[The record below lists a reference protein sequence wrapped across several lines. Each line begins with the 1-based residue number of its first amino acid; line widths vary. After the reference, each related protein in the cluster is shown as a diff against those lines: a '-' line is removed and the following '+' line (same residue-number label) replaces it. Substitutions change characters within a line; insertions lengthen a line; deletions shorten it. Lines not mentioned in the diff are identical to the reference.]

1 MMCPTEFTC
10 AVFAEGELPE
20 AEAREVARHLE
31 NCEKCGR
38 LVSAF
43 RGESRMLV
51 QYLQDIDLE
60 ESSIVPEFASSSSQ
74 SLSVVGFAL
83 GVIGIAL
90 AFRLSTSILF
100 GLRLPVELEWLNP
113 REWVL
118 GLGVAVNAAVYA
130 IQNVDTVVAGAV
142 QTTVLLSLGTAALI
156 GTARVLRR
164 STAANSI
171 LAATIAIGL
180 TSSPSHAIDLR
191 KGAAASIPATETIDD
206 SVVAVP
212 DNKIK
217 EIDVAGNIKGDLMVV
232 GDVVIISGT
241 VEGNVI
247 AFARR
252 LDVTGTVGGS
262 LLGAA
267 TVVNVS
273 GRVARNMLA
282 AGSNVNLGKSAEI
295 GGNTIAA
302 AGESVIEGKTQRDLV
317 SASGVLDLRGEI
329 GRNVH
334 FTGGQLALGGSSRV
348 GGNLGARVGKEENV
362 RVAAGAVIA
371 GKKNITLNRAAPR
384 PSRYLS
390 VSYYVWQI
398 VRIIAAFVTG
408 LLLFKLLPAL
418 VPTHI
423 HSGMDWLKAGG
434 IGFITLVTVPVA
446 FIILAVTII
455 GLPVALLSLALWGA
469 SIYLSKIVV
478 AEFVGRSI
486 LKTRSAISLL
496 AGLVL
501 VVVAVNLPWIGG
513 LINFLLILLGLGALA
528 VSIYKTRAQERI
540 AEV

>member
-60 ESSIVPEFASSSSQ
+60 ESSVVPEFASSSSQ

-130 IQNVDTVVAGAV
+130 IQNVDAVVAGAV

-156 GTARVLRR
+156 GMARVLRR
-164 STAANSI
+164 STAASSI
-171 LAATIAIGL
+171 LAATVAIGL

-212 DNKIK
+212 DDKIK
-217 EIDVAGNIKGDLMVV
+217 EIDVAGTIKGDLMVF

-241 VEGNVI
+241 VDGNVI

-252 LDVTGTVGGS
+252 IEVTGTVGGS
-262 LLGAA
+262 LFGAA

-273 GRVARNMLA
+273 GRVARNLLA
-282 AGSNVNLGKSAEI
+282 AGSNVNLGKSADI
-295 GGNTIAA
+295 GGNTI
-302 AGESVIEGKTQRDLV
+302 T
-317 SASGVLDLRGEI
+317 
-329 GRNVH
+329 
-334 FTGGQLALGGSSRV
+334 
-348 GGNLGARVGKEENV
+348 
-362 RVAAGAVIA
+362 AGA
-371 GKKNITLNRAAPR
+371 
-384 PSRYLS
+384 
-390 VSYYVWQI
+390 
-398 VRIIAAFVTG
+398 
-408 LLLFKLLPAL
+408 
-418 VPTHI
+418 
-423 HSGMDWLKAGG
+423 
-434 IGFITLVTVPVA
+434 
-446 FIILAVTII
+446 
-455 GLPVALLSLALWGA
+455 
-469 SIYLSKIVV
+469 
-478 AEFVGRSI
+478 
-486 LKTRSAISLL
+486 
-496 AGLVL
+496 
-501 VVVAVNLPWIGG
+501 
-513 LINFLLILLGLGALA
+513 
-528 VSIYKTRAQERI
+528 
-540 AEV
+540 